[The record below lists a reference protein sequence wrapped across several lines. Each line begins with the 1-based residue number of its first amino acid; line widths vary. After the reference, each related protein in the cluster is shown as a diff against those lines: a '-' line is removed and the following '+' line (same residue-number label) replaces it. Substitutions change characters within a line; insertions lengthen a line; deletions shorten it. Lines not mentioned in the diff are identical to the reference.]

1 MPDTEYSRG
10 REAGTTE
17 TRLEGHDDRLHA
29 INGNIANFVEQMG
42 EIKLLL
48 QSVKDTVRANTEAA
62 LATAV
67 ALEKAESARLKKAE
81 ESWDPMTKLFAIVAA
96 ISSVVAIYL
105 GVRH

>member
-17 TRLEGHDDRLHA
+17 TRLEGHDDRLNA
-29 INGNIANFVEQMG
+29 INGNISRFAEEMADV
-42 EIKLLL
+42 KLLL
-48 QSVKDTVRANTEAA
+48 QSVKDTVRSGTEAA
-62 LATAV
+62 LATAA
-67 ALEKAESARLKKAE
+67 ALDKAESARLKKAE

-96 ISSVVAIYL
+96 ISSAVAIYL